1 MNLQP
6 DEERF
11 ILILQ
16 EKKKI
21 IYKIC
26 NSYCRSVE
34 DRKDLAQEIIIQLW
48 KSLHKYNEQY
58 QLSTWVYAIALNVAM
73 AFHRSKK
80 RKREVFAGL
89 EIVVAIMDDTTEE
102 REQEE
107 NLQLL
112 YKFINELEELNKAL
126 MILYL
131 DNNSY
136 KEISLVLGITE
147 TNVATKINRIKQKLK
162 QQFNNAL
169 KS

>member
-1 MNLQP
+1 MNRQTN
-6 DEERF
+6 EERF
-11 ILILQ
+11 IQILQ

-26 NSYCRSVE
+26 NSYCRSIE

-73 AFHRSKK
+73 SFYRSKK
-80 RKREVFAGL
+80 RNKEVFAGL
-89 EIVVAIMDDTTEE
+89 EIVVEIMDDTLHK
-102 REQEE
+102 REQED
-107 NLQLL
+107 NLKLL
-112 YKFINELEELNKAL
+112 DKFINELDELNKAL

-136 KEISLVLGITE
+136 KEISEILGITE
-147 TNVATKINRIKQKLK
+147 TNVATKISRIKQKLK

-169 KS
+169 K